1 MKNTTSSY
9 IAIAAI
15 VIIVLALFSWIIISN
30 NSPGQVET
38 DQATPPGD
46 VNVVDVNVGEGEGD
60 EDDDS
65 PTAPKK
71 LDAIVDVD
79 VPNGTNLIKNG
90 DAEAGKTSG
99 WDGFASIVPKPH
111 NGSNAFLLKRSE
123 RAFSDG
129 LIPLDPKAKYKLSG
143 FFMAEDTPTKAYIG
157 FDCFDANKQR
167 IRSME
172 ITPIPKS
179 ETELVEDAKKGDT
192 VLKIKDGS
200 AWKFEKW
207 TPPYGV
213 VAFEVDTSGAYRDLP
228 NRKITSKGIT
238 AITKADGY
246 WEVKLKSPMRENY
259 PAGTAVRQQRS
270 QGAFCWIP
278 SKSVKDKWVEIK
290 GYKSGVSVGGQKT
303 DMFWPGTR
311 FIRVAI
317 LNHNHS
323 KTAPPKLLVDDVVL
337 EIAPK

>member
-30 NSPGQVET
+30 NSPGQGET
-38 DQATPPGD
+38 DQATAPGK
-46 VNVVDVNVGEGEGD
+46 VDVL
-60 EDDDS
+60 DDDYDDD
-65 PTAPKK
+65 APVASKTT
-71 LDAIVDVD
+71 DAIVDVD

-111 NGSNAFLLKRSE
+111 NGSNAFLLKRSV

-143 FFMAEDTPTKAYIG
+143 FFMAEETPTKAYIG

-172 ITPIPKS
+172 VTPIPKS

-207 TPPYGV
+207 TRPYGV
-213 VAFEVDTSGAYRDLP
+213 VAFEVDTSGAYSDLP
-228 NRKITSKGIT
+228 NRKITLRGIT

-246 WEVKLKSPMRENY
+246 WEVKLKHPMRENY

-270 QGAFCWIP
+270 QGAYCWARGRGV
-278 SKSVKDKWVEIK
+278 VKDKWVDIN

-311 FIRVAI
+311 YIRVAI
-317 LNHNHS
+317 LNLNHS
-323 KTAPPKLLVDDVVL
+323 KTVSPNLLVDDVVL

>member
-1 MKNTTSSY
+1 
-9 IAIAAI
+9 
-15 VIIVLALFSWIIISN
+15 
-30 NSPGQVET
+30 
-38 DQATPPGD
+38 
-46 VNVVDVNVGEGEGD
+46 
-60 EDDDS
+60 
-65 PTAPKK
+65 
-71 LDAIVDVD
+71 
-79 VPNGTNLIKNG
+79 
-90 DAEAGKTSG
+90 
-99 WDGFASIVPKPH
+99 
-111 NGSNAFLLKRSE
+111 
-123 RAFSDG
+123 
-129 LIPLDPKAKYKLSG
+129 
-143 FFMAEDTPTKAYIG
+143 
-157 FDCFDANKQR
+157 
-167 IRSME
+167 ME
-172 ITPIPKS
+172 VTPIPRS

-270 QGAFCWIP
+270 QGAFCWV
-278 SKSVKDKWVEIK
+278 SGRGVKDKWLEIS
-290 GYKSGVSVGGQKT
+290 GFMSGVSGGGQKK

-317 LNHNHS
+317 LNLNHS
-323 KTAPPKLLVDDVVL
+323 KKASHNLLVDDVVL

>member
-1 MKNTTSSY
+1 MPLKRQNSFPEKPTRKNPMKNRTSSY

-15 VIIVLALFSWIIISN
+15 VIIALALFSWIIISN
-30 NSPGQVET
+30 NSPGQSET
-38 DQATPPGD
+38 NQDTPPGD
-46 VNVVDVNVGEGEGD
+46 VNGSEGD

-65 PTAPKK
+65 PAAPNK

-99 WDGFASIVPKPH
+99 WDGFASIVPKPR

-123 RAFSDG
+123 KAFSDG
-129 LIPLDPKAKYKLSG
+129 FIPLNPNAKYKISG
-143 FFMAEDTPTKAYIG
+143 FFMAEKTPTKAYIG
-157 FDCFDANKQR
+157 FDCFDANGQR

-192 VLKIKDGS
+192 ILKIKDGS

-213 VAFEVDTSGAYRDLP
+213 VAFEVDNSGAYRDLP
-228 NRKITSKGIT
+228 NRKITRKGIT
-238 AITKADGY
+238 SITKAGL
-246 WEVKLKSPMRENY
+246 E
-259 PAGTAVRQQRS
+259 
-270 QGAFCWIP
+270 
-278 SKSVKDKWVEIK
+278 
-290 GYKSGVSVGGQKT
+290 
-303 DMFWPGTR
+303 R
-311 FIRVAI
+311 FGR
-317 LNHNHS
+317 
-323 KTAPPKLLVDDVVL
+323 
-337 EIAPK
+337 

>member
-1 MKNTTSSY
+1 M
-9 IAIAAI
+9 
-15 VIIVLALFSWIIISN
+15 
-30 NSPGQVET
+30 
-38 DQATPPGD
+38 
-46 VNVVDVNVGEGEGD
+46 
-60 EDDDS
+60 
-65 PTAPKK
+65 
-71 LDAIVDVD
+71 D

-259 PAGTAVRQQRS
+259 PAGTAVRQHKS
-270 QGAFCWIP
+270 SGAYCWVP
-278 SKSVKDKWVEIK
+278 SKSVKDKWVEIN
-290 GYKSGVSVGGQKT
+290 GYKSGVSVGGQNK

-317 LNHNHS
+317 LNLNHS
-323 KTAPPKLLVDDVVL
+323 KTASPNLLVDDVVL

>member
-30 NSPGQVET
+30 NSPGQGET
-38 DQATPPGD
+38 DQATAPGK
-46 VNVVDVNVGEGEGD
+46 VDVL
-60 EDDDS
+60 DDDYDDD
-65 PTAPKK
+65 APVASKTT
-71 LDAIVDVD
+71 DAIVDVD

-143 FFMAEDTPTKAYIG
+143 FFMAEETPTKAYIG

-172 ITPIPKS
+172 ISPIPKS

-207 TPPYGV
+207 TRPYGV
-213 VAFEVDTSGAYRDLP
+213 VAFEVDTSGAYSDLP
-228 NRKITSKGIT
+228 NRKITLRGIT

-246 WEVKLKSPMRENY
+246 WEVKLKHPMRENY

-270 QGAFCWIP
+270 QGAYCWTRGRGV
-278 SKSVKDKWVEIK
+278 VKDKWVDIK

-311 FIRVAI
+311 YIRVAI
-317 LNHNHS
+317 LNLNHS
-323 KTAPPKLLVDDVVL
+323 KTVSPNLLVDDVVL